1 MKYYQTLIIG
11 MNKWAVGKD
20 FAGAMKNYHKLHG
33 APEYKSDLNHVL
45 VFEAQS
51 EFKDSGPFV
60 CLNEV
65 GDIERRD
72 CILKNRFDREDD
84 SLIGF
89 GIKVM
94 EACK

>member
-1 MKYYQTLIIG
+1 MKFYQTLVIG

-20 FAGAMKNYHKLHG
+20 FAEAMKNYNKLHG

-51 EFKDSGPFV
+51 EFEFKKSGPFV

-72 CILKNRFDREDD
+72 CIF
-84 SLIGF
+84 
-89 GIKVM
+89 
-94 EACK
+94 